1 FARSILEQAT
11 EAIVVLD
18 WNGRI
23 TRASGKAEQLAGR
36 PPIGLTFSEAFPL
49 ETPREARPGMLARFS
64 ADALDTLLASK
75 PVHGVEVSLPGEGFA
90 NRVFLLGAGPLLD
103 GTRTSV
109 GSIVTLTEITEQK
122 RAEERQAMLVA
133 ELNHRVKN
141 ILTVVQAMAFMTI
154 RSSDSLAKFD
164 HAFSGRLRALATAY
178 DILTHTRWM
187 GTGLD
192 DLITAVLKPHRPG
205 NGRIVIDGPAVLL
218 PGHAM
223 VPLSMTLHEL
233 ATNAIKYGALSTS
246 TGRIEITWKL
256 VGDAD
261 KLVELTWKES
271 SGPAVE
277 RR

>member
-1 FARSILEQAT
+1 
-11 EAIVVLD
+11 
-18 WNGRI
+18 
-23 TRASGKAEQLAGR
+23 
-36 PPIGLTFSEAFPL
+36 
-49 ETPREARPGMLARFS
+49 
-64 ADALDTLLASK
+64 
-75 PVHGVEVSLPGEGFA
+75 A

-103 GTRTSV
+103 GARASV

-164 HAFSGRLRALATAY
+164 EAFSGRLRALGVAY
-178 DILTHTRWM
+178 DILTRTQWV
-187 GTGLD
+187 GTGLS
-192 DLITAVLKPHRPG
+192 DLISAVLKPHRPG
-205 NGRIVIDGPAVLL
+205 NGRIVIAGPAILL
-218 PGHAM
+218 PGPAM

-261 KLVELTWKES
+261 KLVELTWRES
-271 SGPAVE
+271 GGPAVE
-277 RR
+277 RRAASGFGTNLIDRVISSDLHGEVHIDFDPAGICCTVRFPLEAERTAPE